1 VKGADPSGW
10 SSWWLSILLHL
21 LVLAGIGG
29 FLVWHRSPQPVE
41 QRLAIEASVVT
52 QIPAR
57 AVPAAPTVP
66 VPERVAE
73 LPPEPVPQPEVE
85 TEKERQ
91 VEAER
96 AAEAAR
102 VAEAE
107 LVAEQRRVA
116 EARLA
121 AQRKADEAAKAKAV
135 RDKQEREKQDRDK
148 KEREQKEREKL
159 ERERLVR
166 EQAAEQTRLQRESEL
181 NAQIAAEERANAA
194 RAGAAGQQYI
204 AQIKARIESKWS
216 RPPGATPGTQCEIRV
231 TQIPGGVVTGVQVVR
246 CNRDE
251 TVRQSIED
259 AVHRSSPLPQPADPA
274 LFDRNLTITFRPE
287 N

>member
-1 VKGADPSGW
+1 LKGADSSGW

-52 QIPAR
+52 QLPAR
-57 AVPAAPTVP
+57 AVPATPTVP
-66 VPERVAE
+66 VPVPALVPEPVAE
-73 LPPEPVPQPEVE
+73 LPPEPMPQPEVDV
-85 TEKERQ
+85 EKERQ

-96 AAEAAR
+96 
-102 VAEAE
+102 
-107 LVAEQRRVA
+107 VAEQRRVA

-159 ERERLVR
+159 ERERLAR

-181 NAQIAAEERANAA
+181 HAQIAAEERANAA
-194 RAGAAGQQYI
+194 RAGMAGQQYI
-204 AQIKARIESKWS
+204 AQITSRIESSWK
-216 RPPGATPGTQCEIRV
+216 RPPGATVGTQCEIHV
-231 TQIPGGVVTGVQVVR
+231 TQIPGGVVTGVKVGN

-259 AVHRSSPLPQPADPA
+259 AVRRASPLPRPADA
-274 LFDRNLTITFRPE
+274 AVFDRDLTITFRPE